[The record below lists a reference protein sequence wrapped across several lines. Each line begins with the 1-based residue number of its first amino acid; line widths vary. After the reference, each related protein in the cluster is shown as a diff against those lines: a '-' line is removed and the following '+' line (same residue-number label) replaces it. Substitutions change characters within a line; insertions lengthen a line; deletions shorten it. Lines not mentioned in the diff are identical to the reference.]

1 MGPPLL
7 KIESHSI
14 DFIPLAERYGT
25 PHRLFTI
32 WFSANMTIL
41 GVALGTLGIEADLSL
56 GWTRPGSTPYRCGAR
71 QGATDDVESQACPG
85 FSPRDI
91 EVGLSNSVKRSDVT
105 GLLKK

>member
-25 PHRLFTI
+25 PRRLFTI

-41 GVALGTLGIEADLSL
+41 GVALGTLGIEAGLSL
-56 GWTRPGSTPYRCGAR
+56 GWTLT
-71 QGATDDVESQACPG
+71 VESQACRG